1 MRAVRLLTSKALPP
15 FIGLLL
21 VSGPIFVG
29 GAAQA
34 ENREVPGPGTKMRTA
49 EVTLGGKT
57 IRAVIAETDS
67 ARAAGLLGWES
78 ITDADGMLLD
88 FGLDG
93 PYAIHMQG
101 MKFPIDALWI
111 DGRGVI
117 RLIYSGIVPNS
128 GIIYPSMFPCRYCL
142 EVKAGFCKKY
152 DVRMDQR
159 VRFGVVGTVRR

>member
-1 MRAVRLLTSKALPP
+1 MCSLRLLTFKALTHSTG
-15 FIGLLL
+15 FLL
-21 VSGPIFVG
+21 VSALIFVG

-34 ENREVPGPGTKMRTA
+34 ENREVPGSGTKMRTV

-57 IRAVIAETDS
+57 IQAVIAETDS
-67 ARAAGLLGWES
+67 SRAEGLLGWEA
-78 ITDADGMLLD
+78 ITDDDGMLLD
-88 FGLDG
+88 FGPEG

-142 EVKAGFCKKY
+142 EVKAGFCKRY
-152 DVRMDQR
+152 DVKMDQR
-159 VRFGVVGTVRR
+159 VRFGVVGNMRR